1 MDLRK
6 IKKLIEL
13 VEESGIAELEVKSG
27 DEAIRI
33 ARPVLSM
40 GAGMA
45 PVTINTPAAATDP
58 NDTSANASSN
68 ISPAQQPGP
77 TTPSVEVRAP
87 MAGTFYAA
95 SEPGAPS
102 FCSPGTQVAIGD
114 VVCIIESMKMMNEI
128 RSEQSGAVVELLVAN
143 AEPVS
148 SGQVLMRIG

>member
-27 DEAIRI
+27 DEAVRI
-33 ARPVLSM
+33 ARPIAGM

-45 PVTINTPAAATDP
+45 PIAIETPIAV
-58 NDTSANASSN
+58 NGSNGTSASTSTNT
-68 ISPAQQPGP
+68 SPAQPPDP

>member
-27 DEAIRI
+27 DEAVRI
-33 ARPVLSM
+33 ARPM
-40 GAGMA
+40 AGMA
-45 PVTINTPAAATDP
+45 PVVQPPPVAGAI
-58 NDTSANASSN
+58 DTSSQTGSAQTAASY
-68 ISPAQQPGP
+68 
-77 TTPSVEVRAP
+77 EVRAP

-95 SEPGAPS
+95 SEPGAEP
-102 FCSPGTQVAIGD
+102 FCSIGSQVETGD

-128 RSEQSGAVVELLVAN
+128 RSDHAGAVVELLVSN